1 MDIKKHLNVLN
12 KKPRSSLLKFVN
24 KKLTK
29 IAGCPGLQT
38 LPDLH
43 HYKELKPLA
52 TKLKKYIT
60 GNFGIIKCWAN
71 HTDGGYISWHR
82 HTSDLSVVY
91 YLQNKESIGT
101 IFYINNKIVPFESP
115 QNSLVIFKNEIH
127 SVPPRKKG
135 TPKINRH
142 SIAFEISM
150 KGKNY
155 LRGHYIPENVG
166 YTRNA
171 L

>member
-12 KKPRSSLLKFVN
+12 KKQRPSLLKFVN
-24 KKLTK
+24 TKLTK

-43 HYKELKPLA
+43 HYKELKPLVI
-52 TKLKKYIT
+52 KLKKYIT

-115 QNSLVIFKNEIH
+115 QNSLVIFKSRITLSNSIPFM
-127 SVPPRKKG
+127 VWIFAM
-135 TPKINRH
+135 KILGFSKSRLLLT
-142 SIAFEISM
+142 I
-150 KGKNY
+150 
-155 LRGHYIPENVG
+155 LRI
-166 YTRNA
+166 
-171 L
+171 